1 MVFEMNKQ
9 SGTLERIAV
18 PVRLY
23 GMLIGGSLGS
33 ISLMLAEDTFSLL
46 LLPGR
51 KTMLPASSILFL
63 CSSISSSGKQ
73 KRTMAITPT
82 RTRVEV

>member
-51 KTMLPASSILFL
+51 KTMLPASSIL
-63 CSSISSSGKQ
+63 SVSIEQWQTKEDDGNYSY
-73 KRTMAITPT
+73 
-82 RTRVEV
+82 